1 MCEQTHDDVESTGQ
15 STTGASFRNHLHSAL
30 LEVQKPSV
38 TTLYLDCGSGIAGD
52 MLLAALVDLGADFQE
67 IKDRLGRLQLP
78 DVTLECRPV
87 KRHGF
92 AALKFDV
99 TYPPQHSHRH
109 LSHIERILES
119 GDLGANAFEIAMRIF
134 RRLGEAE
141 ASVHGTT
148 IEKVHFHEVGAVD
161 SIMDIAGIAVAF
173 DLLGIQQVYCSPIV
187 TGYGTIRI
195 DHGDVG
201 VPAPA
206 TAMLLRGFPTL
217 AGNEAGEMTT
227 PTGAAVLS
235 ALARPVPGLPAM
247 TIRKVGVGAGTKEL
261 STRANVVRAY
271 LGDAVG
277 VAGLPG
283 GEAAERTAREQEER
297 RGLPSRETL
306 WQVECQWDDWSGQ
319 CIADCQRQ
327 LLSMGV
333 ADCFLTSVLMKKGRP
348 GQLLTTHVQ
357 LSELEAVTRYLL
369 QSTPTLGVRYFPVQR
384 DILKR
389 EACELSTEWGD
400 LPAKK
405 IVRPDGAIEI
415 IPEHDPCARIALSAG
430 ISVDEVKRRV
440 KPAIERVV
448 D

>member
-1 MCEQTHDDVESTGQ
+1 MCEETHDDVESTGH
-15 STTGASFRNHLHSAL
+15 STTGASFSNQFDPAP
-30 LEVQKPSV
+30 LEVQKQSV

-52 MLLAALVDLGADFQE
+52 MLLAALIDLGADFQE
-67 IKDRLGRLQLP
+67 IKERLGRLQLP

-109 LSHIERILES
+109 LSHIERILKT
-119 GDLGANAFEIAMRIF
+119 GDLGANAFGLATRIF

-173 DLLGIQQVYCSPIV
+173 DMLGVQQVYCSPIV

-206 TAMLLRGFPTL
+206 TALLLRGFPTL

-227 PTGAAVLS
+227 PTGAAVL
-235 ALARPVPGLPAM
+235 ATLARPVAGLPAM
-247 TIRKVGVGAGTKEL
+247 TIHKVGVGAGSKEL
-261 STRANVVRAY
+261 TTRANVVRAY
-271 LGDAVG
+271 LGMAEPESKLGQPNGQGNRAVEQTGG
-277 VAGLPG
+277 VTP
-283 GEAAERTAREQEER
+283 TRE
-297 RGLPSRETL
+297 SL
-306 WQVECQWDDWSGQ
+306 WQVECHWDDWTGQ
-319 CIADCQRQ
+319 CIADCQRH
-327 LLSMGV
+327 LLTMGV

-348 GQLLTTHVQ
+348 GILMTVLVPTPQLQ
-357 LSELEAVTRYLL
+357 AVTRYLL
-369 QSTPTLGVRYFPVQR
+369 QATPTLGVRYFPVQR
-384 DILKR
+384 DVLER
-389 EACELSTEWGD
+389 EACEVATAWGN

-405 IVRPDGAIEI
+405 VVRPDGTIET
-415 IPEHDPCARIALSAG
+415 IPEHDPCAQIASNAG
-430 ISVDEVKRRV
+430 IPVEEVKRQV
-440 KPAIERVV
+440 KPAIERTE